1 LKFFPLHQ
9 STEGLQTL
17 VTEDF
22 WTPVTEDILVLVK
35 EDFQTLVTD
44 CQIEL
49 QVQTLR
55 GLNSQT
61 KEDIAR
67 TLMGFCV
74 QRGGL
79 EDRNTSQE

>member
-17 VTEDF
+17 
-22 WTPVTEDILVLVK
+22 VTEDILVLVK

-79 EDRNTSQE
+79 EDRNAFPLSVIA